1 MTLNTKYIR
10 PVKLTTFLWC
20 LGPLFTLVWK
30 ALHDIPAT
38 NSIPFIARDVDR
50 WSLGANPIE
59 VITRSTGKWTLT
71 FLLLTLSVTPLR
83 KLFGQPW
90 LIRFR
95 RMLGLFA
102 FFYGSLHFVT
112 YIWLDKFFAVHEMIV
127 DIAKRKFITVGFTA
141 FVLMIPLAITSTS
154 GWIRRLGGQRWHR
167 LHQLIYVS
175 TVLGVIHFIWLVKA
189 DLRRPIYYG
198 TVLGLLLL
206 YRIILWVIPR
216 FARPA
221 AIKNSYAQD

>member
-1 MTLNTKYIR
+1 VNLSNRYIR
-10 PVKLTTFLWC
+10 PLKVATFVVC

-38 NSIPFIARDVDR
+38 SSTPFIARGVDR

-59 VITRSTGKWTLT
+59 VITRSTGKWTLV
-71 FLLLTLSVTPLR
+71 FLLLTLAITPLR
-83 KLFGQPW
+83 KILGQRW

-102 FFYGSLHFVT
+102 FFYVSLHFTT
-112 YIWLDKFFAVHEMIV
+112 YIWLDKFFDVHEMLV
-127 DIAKRKFITVGFTA
+127 DIQKRKFITVGFTA
-141 FVLMIPLAITSTS
+141 FVLLIPLAVTSTS
-154 GWIRRLGGQRWHR
+154 GWIRRLGGQRWRR

-175 TVLGVIHFIWLVKA
+175 AVLGVVHFLWLVKA

-198 TVLGLLLL
+198 TVLALLLL
-206 YRIILWVIPR
+206 YRVAAWITPR
-216 FARPA
+216 FASRSA
-221 AIKNSYAQD
+221 LKKSYAPN